1 MSARLSLSIRLY
13 STVTEVEE
21 GSDPYRGGRAEAR
34 GRKGLMPILM
44 IHNVVGVVGVALDD
58 LEIGRSKSIY
68 VGKAQFAWWRE
79 VLYVE
84 GLTFTHFQLL
94 SQSQDLIPMLSLLV
108 AKSG

>member
-1 MSARLSLSIRLY
+1 M
-13 STVTEVEE
+13 
-21 GSDPYRGGRAEAR
+21 
-34 GRKGLMPILM
+34 MPILM
-44 IHNVVGVVGVALDD
+44 VHNVVGGVGVALDD

-94 SQSQDLIPMLSLLV
+94 SWSQGLILMLSLLV
-108 AKSG
+108 KSGYVGSLEPHGPQTPLSCPADCG